1 VALTYDQASGVGTIY
16 CNGAVVVRQNLGS
29 FTPLTTY
36 NLYLGRRPPGGS
48 DTYTFAGLLDEP
60 SLYNRAL
67 SSNEIAAIYN
77 ADSGGKCPPP
87 PTPPLITTQPANQVV
102 TVGGTASFSVTASGT
117 LPLSYQWNF
126 DGTNLVGA
134 TNIVLTLVNVQL
146 SQAGNYTVLV
156 TNSYGSILSSNATLT
171 VLAPPI
177 ILVQPTNQTVVG
189 GGAASFSV
197 TASGTLPL
205 SYQWSFNTT
214 NLVGETNATLR
225 LTNVQFSQ
233 AGNYLVQIAN
243 TCGSILSSN
252 ATLTVNDKL
261 DHFAWGQIPSPRFV
275 NVPFAVVI
283 QAMDVTN
290 GIFTNFTGAAFLVST
305 EGVPIN
311 PAVSGNFALGV
322 WTGTITVAQ
331 IATNL
336 VLQASDGFGES
347 GLANPINIVN
357 LPSLTTIPSGG
368 TLDIF
373 WPVNP
378 TGFVLETTAGLSPAN
393 WAPVTTPPFQIG
405 DQYLVPIQMSGTNA
419 FYRLRFSG
427 P

>member
-1 VALTYDQASGVGTIY
+1 
-16 CNGAVVVRQNLGS
+16 
-29 FTPLTTY
+29 
-36 NLYLGRRPPGGS
+36 
-48 DTYTFAGLLDEP
+48 
-60 SLYNRAL
+60 
-67 SSNEIAAIYN
+67 
-77 ADSGGKCPPP
+77 
-87 PTPPLITTQPANQVV
+87 LITTQPTNQVV